1 MTELRFNPLSGR
13 WVTVAVDRASRPSDF
28 VPRRLP
34 VENEPG
40 RPCPFC
46 PGHEEDTPPALESYG
61 PKGSW
66 QVRVVPNLYPAFA
79 GAGPLQPT
87 DHGPLHRSA
96 PARGIHE
103 VLVLSPHH
111 RLSWADLSDAQAGL
125 VMAAIRDRME
135 DHAGQPGL
143 EYTQVIVNHGREAG
157 ASIEHPH
164 GQLLGIPFVPGELE
178 EELANFASFAAGPGG
193 GEAGGGLLQAV
204 VRSEKERGERIV
216 IDDERV
222 VALSPYW
229 SGSPYELLVVP
240 TRPAAHLDRAS
251 PGDLAATGRVL
262 RDVLHRL
269 RALLGDIAYNLVFH
283 SAPHRSDAEF
293 CWHVHVLP
301 KTATAAG
308 FEQGTGVRIN
318 VVAPERA
325 TQQLLEIAV

>member
-1 MTELRFNPLSGR
+1 VTELRFNPLLSR
-13 WVTVAVDRASRPSDF
+13 WVTVAGERASRPSDF

-34 VENEPG
+34 VEFEPL

-46 PGHEEDTPPALESYG
+46 PGNEGATPPALESYG
-61 PKGSW
+61 PRGSW

-79 GAGPLQPT
+79 GSGPLRPT
-87 DHGPLHRSA
+87 DLGPLHRSA
-96 PARGIHE
+96 PATGIHE

-125 VMAAIRDRME
+125 VMAAIRDRVE
-135 DHAGQPGL
+135 DHAHQQGV

-178 EELANFASFAAGPGG
+178 EELENFAAHAARPEEG
-193 GEAGGGLLQAV
+193 AGRPGLLQAIV
-204 VRSEKERGERIV
+204 HEELRREERIV
-216 IDDERV
+216 VDDDKV
-222 VALSPYW
+222 VVFSPYW
-229 SGSPYELLVVP
+229 SASPYELLIAP
-240 TRPAAHLDRAS
+240 KRPATHLDRAA
-251 PGDLAATGRVL
+251 PGDLAATGRAL
-262 RDVLHRL
+262 RDVLSRL

-283 SAPHRSDAEF
+283 TAPHRADVEF

-301 KTATAAG
+301 KTATSAG

-318 VVAPERA
+318 VVPPERA
-325 TQQLLEIAV
+325 TQQLRDIAD